1 MTIAQYLS
9 EVPNSTESPRE
20 IVGQLLD
27 TTAQILELETEYFMG
42 SKPLS
47 NSLGDLQEIFDGLQ
61 QKELGGRLKDIR
73 NYRRTINI
81 LSPSLRETHELCE
94 LVLGLVSVSQFG
106 QEEKKNRIR
115 YEPELFNSTGIDTNQ
130 GFSRF
135 DLYHGSLTGI
145 DCDIAIISAERTDA
159 GLDGQ
164 VYNGLKWLYDLNFE
178 QPEFSLS
185 SQYGNIDLFKVESNQ
200 CKFNHL
206 IVVSTKSENDIEK
219 YKRLIQYAFS
229 FLSFAGHTGIKSK
242 SIGLSLLFGNCLDD
256 KKKLEQILIE
266 TSIHWL
272 NASSESHSIRCS
284 IFYTELLEEF
294 NTLMNKSLNRTFA
307 ESGSNSILSALI
319 NELKIELSKFLDT
332 ELNEGAT
339 PLLSALSVKGA
350 INIQLVCTFARTLCE
365 LIVKETLASREKKV
379 SGDLLSS
386 IERLRNDGIA
396 SPWICSYMHGIRILG
411 NKSVHP
417 NKVTPS
423 YEPKILGE
431 NDLTNAL
438 TGIKAILDFYQ
449 KTKP

>member
-9 EVPNSTESPRE
+9 EAPNSAESPRE

-27 TTAQILELETEYFMG
+27 TTAQILELEVERLKG

-81 LSPSLRETHELCE
+81 LSPSLRETQELCE
-94 LVLGLVSVSQFG
+94 LVVRLVSVSQFG
-106 QEEKKNRIR
+106 QEEKKKRIR

-135 DLYHGSLTGI
+135 DLYHGSITGI
-145 DCDIAIISAERTDA
+145 DCDIAIISAERKDA

-206 IVVSTKSENDIEK
+206 IVVSTKSENENDIGK

-272 NASSESHSIRCS
+272 NASTESHSIRCS

-294 NTLMNKSLNRTFA
+294 NTLMNKSLN
-307 ESGSNSILSALI
+307 
-319 NELKIELSKFLDT
+319 
-332 ELNEGAT
+332 
-339 PLLSALSVKGA
+339 
-350 INIQLVCTFARTLCE
+350 
-365 LIVKETLASREKKV
+365 
-379 SGDLLSS
+379 
-386 IERLRNDGIA
+386 
-396 SPWICSYMHGIRILG
+396 
-411 NKSVHP
+411 
-417 NKVTPS
+417 
-423 YEPKILGE
+423 
-431 NDLTNAL
+431 
-438 TGIKAILDFYQ
+438 
-449 KTKP
+449 